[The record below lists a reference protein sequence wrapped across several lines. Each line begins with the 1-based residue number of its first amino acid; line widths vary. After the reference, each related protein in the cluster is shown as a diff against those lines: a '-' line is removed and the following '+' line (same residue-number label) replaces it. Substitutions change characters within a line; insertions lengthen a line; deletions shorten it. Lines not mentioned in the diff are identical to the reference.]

1 VASKPG
7 FNSLARSSIQE
18 LRAMS
23 KTAIRLGSAAALL
36 LGVSAVVAQNPPPP
50 PPPVPGGATKAD
62 SPGTPST
69 AYRVKQVLGTK
80 VMIQGNVNI
89 GTVDDIVF
97 DDAGQVEYLIVD
109 NGGKL
114 VTIPW
119 EAAKFNFEQ
128 RAATVNITQ
137 EVYRTIPTY
146 TVQAYPQ
153 YFAPAYR
160 TEVYKYYG
168 IVPRPLRG
176 RR

>member
-1 VASKPG
+1 
-7 FNSLARSSIQE
+7 
-18 LRAMS
+18 MS
-23 KTAIRLGSAAALL
+23 KTVVRLGALAVL
-36 LGVSAVVAQNPPPP
+36 LVAVSAVLAQKQPPPTPQP
-50 PPPVPGGATKAD
+50 PAGTKVGEAPA
-62 SPGTPST
+62 SPGTAT

-137 EVYRTIPTY
+137 DVFKTIPTY
-146 TVQAYPQ
+146 TVQTYPQ

-168 IVPRPLRG
+168 LTPRPLRG
-176 RR
+176 VIRR

>member
-1 VASKPG
+1 MS
-7 FNSLARSSIQE
+7 RS
-18 LRAMS
+18 
-23 KTAIRLGSAAALL
+23 AIRLGSAAALL
-36 LGVSAVVAQNPPPP
+36 LGVSVALAQTPPPP
-50 PPPVPGGATKAD
+50 PPPVPGTGVKTGE
-62 SPGTPST
+62 SPSSTPTT
-69 AYRVKQVLGTK
+69 AYRAKQVLGTK

-114 VTIPW
+114 VTVPW

-146 TVQAYPQ
+146 TVQTYPQ
-153 YFAPAYR
+153 FFAPTYR
-160 TEVYKYYG
+160 TDVYRFYG
-168 IVPRPLRG
+168 LTPRPPRV